1 MYHVDDLTR
10 EEKIDF
16 IRENRYCSEDTNLEE
31 MSDKELDNIIRDI
44 EDDSDMYPNE
54 RDYSAEDEDWP

>member
-1 MYHVDDLTR
+1 
-10 EEKIDF
+10 
-16 IRENRYCSEDTNLEE
+16 